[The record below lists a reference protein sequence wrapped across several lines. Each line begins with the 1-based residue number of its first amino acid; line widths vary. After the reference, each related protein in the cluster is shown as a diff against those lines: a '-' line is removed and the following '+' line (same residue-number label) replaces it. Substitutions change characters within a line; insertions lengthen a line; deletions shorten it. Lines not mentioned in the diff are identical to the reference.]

1 MLARAPAHRDFAA
14 WPVVKDIDESFY
26 FRPCGERLL
35 ITPADETPSA
45 PCDAVADEMDIA
57 LGMARFESIVDHPVR
72 NLMGRLGRSAYL
84 RLRSKPG
91 GRVVSEPCGVFW
103 LAGLGG
109 FGIQTAPAM
118 GRLAAALVEG
128 RPIPSDLIDHGVQIQ
143 AYAPA
148 RFGPAA

>member
-1 MLARAPAHRDFAA
+1 M
-14 WPVVKDIDESFY
+14 
-26 FRPCGERLL
+26 
-35 ITPADETPSA
+35 ITPADETPST

-57 LGMARFESIVDHPVR
+57 LGMARFEAVVDHPVR
-72 NLMGRLGRSAYL
+72 NLVGRWAGLRTFAPDRAPVVGWSKSRS
-84 RLRSKPG
+84 G
-91 GRVVSEPCGVFW
+91 FFW

-128 RPIPSDLIDHGVQIQ
+128 RPVPADIIDHAVQIQ

-148 RFGPAA
+148 RFEPAA